1 MSQQTQQT
9 LTQPSAEQA
18 RVIERQVEDALRQRE
33 DVTDCAVIYAGAGAT
48 SGGNCVRCGI
58 SDAFP
63 GIGFDDGGVC
73 DLCAMYATHQDE
85 IHSYFGGLDEMVRLL
100 KERAAAVNAPYDCL
114 LLFSG
119 GKDSSYVLYRLV
131 DLGLRVMT
139 FTFDNGFISKTALRN
154 VERITAELG
163 IEHVTKTR
171 ADQRKVF
178 LESLR
183 QHKSVCNGCF
193 RSLLDLSTELAHERG
208 IPSLVTGLSRGQ
220 IIDERLSWFYQN
232 GIFDPAQIEPKLA
245 MGRRIYH
252 SEEATIQQAAVDSV
266 EVVDFYRYSDV
277 TKDDIKALLQERSSL
292 WSQPADTGFCSSNC
306 MINDV
311 GVYVHNAE
319 RGFHN
324 YEAPT
329 RWEVRLGHLR
339 RAEADA
345 ELREPVNV
353 ERVKRMLAK
362 IGYPDPE
369 GRTLLGD
376 RLTAYVVPR
385 DAGDSER
392 LRAGLAEV
400 LPEFLVP
407 ATWVDVD
414 EIPRTAGKVVRERL
428 RPARTSRFAADTST
442 AEPPTSAPLTAPL
455 TETQR
460 AILRETGDVDQAS
473 TALLLELPGD
483 IDASTAKRI
492 VLQVLLHH
500 DALRLRF
507 TREDGGWSQRDG
519 GIPATLPV
527 SKLDLSGKLG
537 DERRLTAMAVARLR
551 SRLSVTE
558 GPLVGL
564 AVVERGA
571 LPTRLLLVVHQLA
584 ADTPSVRR
592 LLDDLATAVRQS
604 QVGETLALP
613 NAMSLLEHC
622 AAGGG
627 PAPAAK
633 ATPATP
639 GAAGADASP
648 GQDTAGA
655 SFTPAQ
661 GALPATNDD
670 GDWVRIRSK
679 SPDQEHLSANDVTRA
694 IASALS
700 DWTGGGLVI
709 DSVDHT
715 SPDDHVR
722 PIGALTET
730 VHMEIDT
737 SGQLTTT
744 DHSPARASVRY
755 DHFGEPG
762 AFQPSSSTLAVVPW
776 QEIAFAPAWHADRY
790 RIAVTG
796 SRTDGELTLDWWCSP
811 AMRERLTAAGVP
823 QRVADR
829 LGTSGSR

>member
-1 MSQQTQQT
+1 MSQQT

-18 RVIERQVEDALRQRE
+18 RLIERQVEDALRQR
-33 DVTDCAVIYAGAGAT
+33 DGVADCAVVYAGAGAT
-48 SGGNCVRCGI
+48 ASANCVRCGI

-73 DLCAMYATHQDE
+73 DLCTMYATHQDE
-85 IHSYFGGLDEMVRLL
+85 IHSYFGDLDEMVRLL
-100 KERAAAVNAPYDCL
+100 KERAAAVDAPYDCL

-154 VERITAELG
+154 VERITSELG

-252 SEEATIQQAAVDSV
+252 SEEATIQQAAVDAV

-277 TKDDIKALLQERSSL
+277 TKDGIKALLQERSSL

-345 ELREPVNV
+345 ELREPVNI

-369 GRTLLGD
+369 SHALLGD

-400 LPEFLVP
+400 LPEFLLP

-414 EIPRTAGKVVRERL
+414 EIPRTAGKVVREQL
-428 RPARTSRFAADTST
+428 RPARASRFGVDTSPT
-442 AEPPTSAPLTAPL
+442 EPPRSAPLTAPL

-460 AILRETGDVDQAS
+460 VILRETGDVDQAS
-473 TALLLELPGD
+473 MALLLELSGD
-483 IDASTAKRI
+483 IDASAAKRI

-507 TREDGGWSQRDG
+507 TREDGEWSQCDG
-519 GIPATLPV
+519 GMPTTLPV
-527 SKLDLSGKLG
+527 SKLDLSGKLS
-537 DERRLTAMAVARLR
+537 DEERLTATAVARLR
-551 SRLSVTE
+551 SRLSVTA

-584 ADTPSVRR
+584 TDTPSLRR

-604 QVGETLALP
+604 QAGEPLTLPDAASFLDQ
-613 NAMSLLEHC
+613 C
-622 AAGGG
+622 AADDG
-627 PAPAAK
+627 PVPAAT
-633 ATPATP
+633 ATP
-639 GAAGADASP
+639 DH
-648 GQDTAGA
+648 DV
-655 SFTPAQ
+655 
-661 GALPATNDD
+661 LPATDD
-670 GDWVRIRSK
+670 GGDRVRMRTQ
-679 SPDQEHLSANDVTRA
+679 SPDPAHRSATDVARA
-694 IASALS
+694 IASALA
-700 DWTGGGLVI
+700 DWTGGDLAI
-709 DSVDHT
+709 DTVDHT
-715 SPDDHVR
+715 STNDHTR
-722 PIGALTET
+722 PVGALTEP
-730 VHMEIDT
+730 VQLDIDT
-737 SGQLTTT
+737 SGQLMTTGRP
-744 DHSPARASVRY
+744 SARASVRY

-762 AFQPSSSTLAVVPW
+762 ALYPSSNTLAVVPW
-776 QEIAFAPAWHADRY
+776 QEIAFAPAWHGDRY

-796 SRTDGELTLDWWCSP
+796 SRSDGELTLDWWCSP
-811 AMRERLTAAGVP
+811 AMRDRLAAAGVP

-829 LGTSGSR
+829 LGASGSR